1 MTAAVKRY
9 AELAR
14 ANGLT
19 PTQLALSFVYNR
31 WFVTSTIIGA
41 TTMTQLKEN
50 INAYQVKLSD
60 AVMNEI
66 EQIHLTMMNP
76 AP

>member
-1 MTAAVKRY
+1 VKRY

-14 ANGLT
+14 ENGLT
-19 PTQLALSFVYNR
+19 PAQLALRFVYYR

-41 TTMTQLKEN
+41 TTMQQLKDN
-50 INAYQVKLSD
+50 IDAFEAPLSNEL
-60 AVMNEI
+60 MEEI